1 MTEVFP
7 NVHVCGEKEARE
19 LLLHLPRRNDDDEKK
34 IPLFSRVVAIG
45 FPSAPLTEEEMTLL
59 VRFRALFSFFH
70 FHSSGEK
77 SSLRFFRARAKLLF
91 QTLTKSSSSF
101 SLSLIIII
109 EQKTNEKIDVLPVSL
124 EDSVDADLLSV
135 LRETTRF
142 FPSSSSSFIGVDG
155 EKILVFCNAGVS
167 RSVAVVLAHVAWT
180 RMKER
185 ETKSKGGGGGGE
197 AAAAPAEGDLGD
209 VVVDGA
215 DFVERALREVREKY
229 PRASPNEGFME
240 QLALW
245 VNMGCRLVATD
256 ETYKLFKHSQLEKIR
271 RERGCVDRGAVEE
284 DPEKELKNDNGA
296 AMGSISQYYSC
307 RKCRRIL
314 ATSKNVLEH
323 EAGTGIDA
331 FSWRQRRR
339 GNDGGAN
346 RTLPSSSSCSSIFVS
361 PMTWMMLDQTEDN
374 EPVIF
379 QENSGKI
386 HCPKCRSKI
395 GAFAWSGERC
405 NCGAFV
411 APSFHIQKAK
421 LDAFAVR
428 AHSK

>member
-1 MTEVFP
+1 MTEVHP

-19 LLLHLPRRNDDDEKK
+19 LLLHHLPRNDDSTKK
-34 IPLFSRVVAIG
+34 IPPLFSRVVAIG

-59 VRFRALFSFFH
+59 VRRSRFRFSR
-70 FHSSGEK
+70 K
-77 SSLRFFRARAKLLF
+77 SSLRFRAGFRFYRARCC
-91 QTLTKSSSSF
+91 SSF
-101 SLSLIIII
+101 FQSAHLFFLLLSIFYR
-109 EQKTNEKIDVLPVSL
+109 EQTNEKIDVLPVSL

-142 FPSSSSSFIGVDG
+142 FPSSTTTLKGVDG

-185 ETKSKGGGGGGE
+185 ETKGKKGGGGGGGVE
-197 AAAAPAEGDLGD
+197 AAAAAEGDLGD

-215 DFVERALREVREKY
+215 DFIELALREVREKY

-361 PMTWMMLDQTEDN
+361 PITWMMLDQTEDN

>member
-1 MTEVFP
+1 VQSYSSKRSP
-7 NVHVCGEKEARE
+7 N
-19 LLLHLPRRNDDDEKK
+19 
-34 IPLFSRVVAIG
+34 LFIV
-45 FPSAPLTEEEMTLL
+45 
-59 VRFRALFSFFH
+59 
-70 FHSSGEK
+70 
-77 SSLRFFRARAKLLF
+77 
-91 QTLTKSSSSF
+91 
-101 SLSLIIII
+101 III
-109 EQKTNEKIDVLPVSL
+109 EQTNEKIDVLPVSL

-142 FPSSSSSFIGVDG
+142 FPSLSSSSSSSTFKKKGVDDDDRG

-185 ETKSKGGGGGGE
+185 ETKSKGSGGGGE
-197 AAAAPAEGDLGD
+197 AAAAVAAEGDLGD

-346 RTLPSSSSCSSIFVS
+346 RTLSSSSSCSSIFVS
-361 PMTWMMLDQTEDN
+361 PITWMMLDQTEDN